1 MANTI
6 KTMNGELLAEEVE
19 AIVTDRLINL
29 PDIRRSSARVVA
41 ISKSGQRYELTPV
54 MTAIQ
59 AERIATAT
67 GIFVAGVG
75 HQIFDPSEV
84 K

>member
-6 KTMNGELLAEEVE
+6 KTMNGELLADEVE
-19 AIVTDRLINL
+19 AVVTERVINL
-29 PDIRRSSARVVA
+29 PDIRRSSARVTA

-54 MTAIQ
+54 MSAIQ
-59 AERIATAT
+59 AEKVATAT

-75 HQIFDPSEV
+75 HQIFDPSGV